1 MTGFG
6 GSNKDLAS
14 AALPGLSF
22 CGLNRNNK
30 QILIGGPASSPA
42 NLGGSYLGVS
52 LTVNI
57 LPLKKE
63 CWSDLYILGPSATN
77 GEFSGF

>member
-22 CGLNRNNK
+22 GGLNNK
-30 QILIGGPASSPA
+30 YWRGRHRQLT
-42 NLGGSYLGVS
+42 LGQLQSGALS
-52 LTVNI
+52 LVEI
-57 LPLKKE
+57 RRDPVL
-63 CWSDLYILGPSATN
+63 
-77 GEFSGF
+77 

>member
-6 GSNKDLAS
+6 GSNRDLAS

-22 CGLNRNNK
+22 GGLEITNS
-30 QILIGGPASSPA
+30 GGEASLLG
-42 NLGGSYLGVS
+42 NLGPTYLGVS
-52 LTVNI
+52 RTVNI
-57 LPLKKE
+57 FPLKKE
-63 CWSDLYILGPSATN
+63 CRSDLYILGPSATN

>member
-22 CGLNRNNK
+22 GGLNRN
-30 QILIGGPASSPA
+30 IGGAASLPG
-42 NLGGSYLGVS
+42 NLGGTYLGVS
-52 LTVNI
+52 RTVNI

-63 CWSDLYILGPSATN
+63 CLSDLYILGPSVTN